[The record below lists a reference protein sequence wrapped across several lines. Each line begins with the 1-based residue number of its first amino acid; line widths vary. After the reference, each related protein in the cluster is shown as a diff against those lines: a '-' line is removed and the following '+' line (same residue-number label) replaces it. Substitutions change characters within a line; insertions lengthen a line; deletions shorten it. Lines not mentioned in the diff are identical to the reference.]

1 MAFSVGSVFSG
12 LGKMRRSITIKIVTL
27 VVAVALIGAVGFPI
41 AKHQWLRVKNVI
53 TSIHDVRNDHAA
65 KIEELSK
72 GLAALKIQAEKN
84 DREAKIAELS
94 KVLAALKVQTI
105 KSDHIAND
113 VAALQFRVERLVANG
128 VGPVAKF
135 QDGANERLAFL
146 DPVDLYQKAGLAEV
160 YGGVFTQ
167 RRIGPIRVNAAVLT
181 SEQQIARLI
190 WSPDHSEPADVDQI
204 NLELSDDTL
213 DAGKV
218 SIAVE
223 LYDRRVFTWQARLG
237 DDRPLQPAPAAD
249 GNKEQN
255 VGSDFASGTQLSLAK
270 ISHHHL
276 VGSVP
281 HELHDALLSNEGNH
295 HIRRWILTV
304 EGMTNAAFAVRAIT
318 FKKGGRTLDSSA
330 SGRIYGRIT
339 GVTPEPGSSVEVVF
353 EDGHR
358 RNVDLALDGSFGI
371 TDLPAN
377 QPVSLR
383 FHLKGVEYYA
393 TPGRWFFPVGQTHVT
408 IPVGPEFPNPAHLPP
423 DSKAVKFD
431 GGLVM
436 IDGAPSYYRYT
447 PHRITSW
454 PGGGSIQEFAGI
466 SFANNFG
473 QLDRDRVFENRDRC
487 LRIFVVGGSGLVAL
501 QVKPGEKFNIVA
513 ESELGIKL
521 GRCVEVI
528 SAGRDNGNLGANY
541 KVIRDY
547 GRRFDPDIIVFEH
560 NAAYALQLNASL
572 IKKSLGYNYE
582 HSPLDNFYFDKGG
595 QLTFRNWDAVWAL
608 DAVAPDPSP
617 LLPGL
622 PLYQAFSVPREDFTP
637 EAKASFD
644 LLLAIIK
651 KLKSDFPRTRIAM
664 LTALDQ
670 ANCRKSTSCSSKVTL
685 PDRRTVPMGIEQE
698 LLNFSA
704 LCKEATISCIQAPAP
719 DSSVRREEPLQ
730 YADDAH
736 FSVHGHQWLGRL
748 LADGLETI
756 VRDEGLAGSKRF

>member
-1 MAFSVGSVFSG
+1 MT
-12 LGKMRRSITIKIVTL
+12 RSITVKIATL
-27 VVAVALIGAVGFPI
+27 VIAAAFIGAVGFPI
-41 AKHQWLRVKNVI
+41 AKYQWLRIKNVI
-53 TSIHDVRNDHAA
+53 TSLREVRNDHAA

-72 GLAALKIQAEKN
+72 GLTALKLQVGENGHA
-84 DREAKIAELS
+84 AKIAELS
-94 KVLAALKVQTI
+94 KDLAALKVQSI
-105 KSDHIAND
+105 NGDRIAND

-128 VGPVAKF
+128 TGPVAKS
-135 QDGANERLAFL
+135 QGGANERLAFL
-146 DPVDLYQKAGLAEV
+146 DPVDLYQKAGLVEV

-167 RRIGPIRVNAAVLT
+167 RHLGPIRVGAGVLT
-181 SEQQIARLI
+181 SEQQIARLV
-190 WSPDHSEPADVDQI
+190 WSPDHSEPADVDQV
-204 NLELSDDTL
+204 NVELSDDTL
-213 DAGKV
+213 DVGKV

-223 LYDRRVFTWQARLG
+223 LGDRRVFMWQARLG
-237 DDRPLQPAPAAD
+237 DDRPLQPAPAGD
-249 GNKEQN
+249 SNY
-255 VGSDFASGTQLSLAK
+255 VGSDFASGMQLSLAE
-270 ISHHHL
+270 ISHRHL

-281 HELHDALLSNEGNH
+281 RELHDALLSNESNH

-304 EGMTNAAFAVRAIT
+304 EGMTNAAFAVRAIA
-318 FKKGGRTLDSSA
+318 FKKGGGTLDSSA
-330 SGRIYGRIT
+330 TRSIYGRII
-339 GVTPEPGSSVEVVF
+339 GVTPDPGSSVEVVY

-358 RNVDLALDGSFGI
+358 RNVDLALDSSFRI

-383 FHLKGVEYYA
+383 FRLRGVEYYA
-393 TPGRWFFPVGQTHVT
+393 TPGRWFFPAGHIHVT

-423 DSKAVKFD
+423 DSKVIKFD
-431 GGLVM
+431 GGFAMV
-436 IDGAPSYYRYT
+436 DGVPSYYRYT

-454 PGGGSIQEFAGI
+454 PGGGPIQEFAGI

-513 ESELGIKL
+513 ESELSIKL
-521 GRCVEVI
+521 GRCVEII

-541 KVIRDY
+541 RVIRDY
-547 GRRFDPDIIVFEH
+547 GMRFDPDIIVFEH

-622 PLYQAFSVPREDFTP
+622 PLYQAFSVPREDFVP

-651 KLKSDFPRTRIAM
+651 KLKSDFPRTHIAM

-670 ANCRKSTSCSSKVTL
+670 ANCRKSTICSSKVTL
-685 PDRRTVPMGIEQE
+685 PDQRTVPMGIEQE

-704 LCKEATISCIQAPAP
+704 LCKEAAISCIQAPAP
-719 DSSVRREEPLQ
+719 DSSVTGDEPLQ

-736 FSVHGHQWLGRL
+736 FSVHGHQWLGHL
-748 LADGLETI
+748 LANGLETI
-756 VRDEGLAGSKRF
+756 VREEGLAGGKRF